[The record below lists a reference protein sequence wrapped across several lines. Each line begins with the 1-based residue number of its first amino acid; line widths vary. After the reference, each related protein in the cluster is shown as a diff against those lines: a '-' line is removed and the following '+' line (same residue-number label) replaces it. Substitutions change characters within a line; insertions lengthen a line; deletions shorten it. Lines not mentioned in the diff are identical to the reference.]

1 VLRISKLIFA
11 SLVLLPMA
19 AGLVYAL
26 LYSFG
31 LIGITSQRFTVEY
44 WSAVLAQDSFWK
56 SIAFSALQAG
66 VGVLLTVVIS
76 LLVLQTLKEKKEP
89 KTFLFYPLIIAPVVV
104 AFAFFSF
111 WSDSGFVAKLCYQMG
126 LISAPNEFP
135 SIINSNGG
143 LGILL
148 AHLFLGVPFFVISFL
163 NIYKSFNLSDLKVL
177 SKSLG
182 SSKIQALFKVEIPI
196 LLRQSSRQI
205 LLYFVFFFG
214 AYEIPLLLGSESN
227 RMFSILILDKL
238 TKFDISEK
246 PQAFV
251 MTSFYLISM
260 LTILFFMLKKTP
272 KRDA

>member
-1 VLRISKLIFA
+1 
-11 SLVLLPMA
+11 MA

>member
-1 VLRISKLIFA
+1 MTRVSKLIFA
-11 SLVLLPMA
+11 ILVFLPLA
-19 AGLVYAL
+19 AGLVYTF

-31 LIGITSQRFTVEY
+31 LIGITSKGFTYEY
-44 WSAVLAQDSFWK
+44 WSAVLAQKSFWK
-56 SIAFSALQAG
+56 SIAFSAFHAG

-76 LLVLQTLKEKKEP
+76 LVFLHTLKDKEEL
-89 KTFLFYPLIIAPVVV
+89 KTFLFYPLIMAPVVV

-111 WSDSGFVAKLCYQMG
+111 WSDSGFVAKLCYEMG

-148 AHLFLGVPFFVISFL
+148 AHLFLGIPFFVISFL
-163 NIYKSFNLSDLKVL
+163 NIYKSFNLNDLKVL
-177 SKSLG
+177 SESLG
-182 SSKIQALFKVEIPI
+182 SSKIQAVFKVEIPI
-196 LLRQSSRQI
+196 LLRQSSRQM

-251 MTSFYLISM
+251 MTSFYLICM
-260 LTILFFMLKKTP
+260 LTILFLVYKKTP